1 MGIDVAIING
11 RIVDGTGAAPFAGTV
26 LVEGDRLRVL
36 RAGEAAPPS
45 RFEGA
50 EVVDARGLAV
60 APGIVDLHTHS
71 DVSNLSE
78 PGAISAI
85 EQGVTTQVVGLCG
98 FSAGPVRPETLAT
111 MIEEE
116 PVFGFP
122 DVPWDWTSIGGYRES
137 VDRVGVATNTVTLL
151 GHNTLRRSVMGG
163 AERAPTS
170 DELRAMQDEMRR
182 AFDEGARGFSTGL
195 TYAPGLFA
203 ATDELVELTRVAAER
218 DVPYHTH
225 MRVVELPISKPLREA
240 LETAERSGVQLEI
253 SHLYPTPIDPP
264 DEAERLI
271 ALIERARARGVR
283 ATWDVTVFP
292 RGGGAWAQYLPAWV
306 RAGGAVATTERLRD
320 PSLRGRIREGIEASG
335 WLEWSAGGFD
345 DELIVKVS
353 RPETR
358 WMAGR
363 TIGEIAAE
371 RGADPLDTALDLLTE
386 DPQFWTG
393 SISKRQPDLD
403 RMIAHPL
410 GIPVTDG
417 MAAHPVKHREL
428 GIMPK
433 TFGSFPQILGR
444 YVREAGVMTLEQA
457 DREDDVRRGGASR
470 PGRPRR
476 AGRREGRGSV
486 HLRPVDHRQPGDR
499 RRGTDRPAGR
509 HRAGDGQR
517 PLGRGRRRGDGASG
531 PGERC
536 ERRSSASYAPEPATA
551 SVATRIGPESVSMMM
566 CWRTPAEASHSR
578 NFVAPAR
585 ASSSDAHSA
594 TATVRRG
601 PARIS
606 R

>member
-1 MGIDVAIING
+1 MSVDVAIVNG
-11 RIVDGTGAAPFAGTV
+11 RIVDGTGAPAFHGTI

-36 RAGEAAPPS
+36 RGPTPPS
-45 RFEGA
+45 IEGA
-50 EVVDARGLAV
+50 EVVDARGLVV

-111 MIEEE
+111 MIQEE

-122 DVPWDWTSIGGYRES
+122 DVPWDWTTIGGYRES
-137 VDRVGVATNTVTLL
+137 VDRIGVATNTVTLL

-163 AERAPTS
+163 AERAPTP
-170 DELRAMQDEMRR
+170 DELRQMQDEMRR

-203 ATDELVELTRVAAER
+203 TTDELVELTRVAAER
-218 DVPYHTH
+218 GVPYHTH
-225 MRVVELPISKPLREA
+225 MRVVELPISKPVHEA
-240 LETAERSGVQLEI
+240 LETAERSGVELEI

-264 DEAERLI
+264 DEAETI
-271 ALIERARARGVR
+271 ISMIEAARARGVR
-283 ATWDVTVFP
+283 VTWDVTVFP

-306 RAGGAVATTERLRD
+306 RAGGAAATTERLRD
-320 PSLRGRIREGIEASG
+320 PSLRARIRGGIEASG
-335 WLEWSAGGFD
+335 WLEWSPGGFD

-363 TIGEIAAE
+363 SIGGIARE
-371 RGADPLDTALDLLTE
+371 RGADPLDTALDLLIE

-393 SISKRQPDLD
+393 TISKRQSDLD

-417 MAAHPVKHREL
+417 MAAHPIKHRDL

-444 YVREAGVMTLEQA
+444 YVREARVMTLEAAVAKVTSVAAGRAGLA
-457 DREDDVRRGGASR
+457 DRGVLADAKAADLFIFDPDTIANRATDVEEPTARPAGIERVMVNGQWAVIGGAATGER
-470 PGRPRR
+470 PGR
-476 AGRREGRGSV
+476 A
-486 HLRPVDHRQPGDR
+486 L
-499 RRGTDRPAGR
+499 
-509 HRAGDGQR
+509 
-517 PLGRGRRRGDGASG
+517 
-531 PGERC
+531 
-536 ERRSSASYAPEPATA
+536 
-551 SVATRIGPESVSMMM
+551 
-566 CWRTPAEASHSR
+566 
-578 NFVAPAR
+578 
-585 ASSSDAHSA
+585 
-594 TATVRRG
+594 
-601 PARIS
+601 
-606 R
+606 

>member
-1 MGIDVAIING
+1 VSARIAIVNG
-11 RIVDGTGAAPFAGTV
+11 RIVDGTGAPSFSGTV
-26 LVEGDRLRVL
+26 LVEGERLTVL
-36 RAGEAAPPS
+36 RAGAGHPTALD
-45 RFEGA
+45 GA
-50 EVVDARGLAV
+50 EVIDARGLVV

-111 MIEEE
+111 MIQEE

-137 VDRVGVATNTVTLL
+137 VDRSGVATNTVTLL
-151 GHNTLRRSVMGG
+151 GHNTLRRYVMGG
-163 AERAPTS
+163 AERAPTP
-170 DELRAMQDEMRR
+170 DELRRMQDEMRR

-203 ATDELVELTRVAAER
+203 TTDELVELTRVAAEHDR
-218 DVPYHTH
+218 PYHTH
-225 MRVVELPISKPLREA
+225 MRVDELPISKPLAEA
-240 LETAERSGVQLEI
+240 LETAERSGVELEI
-253 SHLYPTPIDPP
+253 SHLYPTPIDPA

-271 ALIERARARGVR
+271 DMIEASRARGVR

-306 RAGGAVATTERLRD
+306 RAGGAAATTERLRD
-320 PSLRGRIREGIEASG
+320 ASLRPRIRAGIEASG

-363 TIGEIAAE
+363 SIGEIARE
-371 RGADPLDTALDLLTE
+371 RGADPLDTALDLLIE

-403 RMIAHPL
+403 RMIAHKL

-417 MAAHPVKHREL
+417 MAAHPVKHRAL

-444 YVREAGVMTLEQA
+444 YVREAGVMSLEA
-457 DREDDVRRGGASR
+457 AIAKMTSVA
-470 PGRPRR
+470 
-476 AGRREGRGSV
+476 AGRIDLHDRGV
-486 HLRPVDHRQPGDR
+486 LADGYAADLFIFDPATIANRA
-499 RRGTDRPAGR
+499 TDVEEPTARPAGIER
-509 HRAGDGQR
+509 VMVN
-517 PLGRGRRRGDGASG
+517 GRWAVIGGAAT
-531 PGERC
+531 GER
-536 ERRSSASYAPEPATA
+536 PGT
-551 SVATRIGPESVSMMM
+551 
-566 CWRTPAEASHSR
+566 
-578 NFVAPAR
+578 FL
-585 ASSSDAHSA
+585 
-594 TATVRRG
+594 
-601 PARIS
+601 
-606 R
+606 

>member
-1 MGIDVAIING
+1 VDVGADVAIVNG
-11 RIVDGTGAAPFAGTV
+11 RIVDGTGAPAFPGTV
-26 LVEGDRLRVL
+26 LVEGDRVRVV
-36 RAGEAAPPS
+36 RGAAPPPV
-45 RFEGA
+45 EGV
-50 EVVDARGLAV
+50 EVVDARGLVV

-111 MIEEE
+111 MIQEE

-122 DVPWDWTSIGGYRES
+122 DVPWDWSSIGGYRES
-137 VDRVGVATNTVTLL
+137 VDRLGVATNTVTLL
-151 GHNTLRRSVMGG
+151 GHNTLRRYVMGG
-163 AERAPTS
+163 AERVPTA
-170 DELRAMQDEMRR
+170 DELRTMKDELRR

-203 ATDELVELTRVAAER
+203 TTDELVELTRVAAER
-218 DVPYHTH
+218 DLPYHTH
-225 MRVVELPISKPLREA
+225 MRVVELPISRPVREA
-240 LETAERSGVQLEI
+240 LETAERSGVAIEI

-264 DEAERLI
+264 DEAGTII
-271 ALIERARARGVR
+271 ALIEAARDRGVR

-320 PSLRGRIREGIEASG
+320 PALRGRIREGIEASG
-335 WLEWSAGGFD
+335 WLGWSPGGFD

-363 TIGEIAAE
+363 TIGQIA
-371 RGADPLDTALDLLTE
+371 RDGGADPLDTALDLLIE
-386 DPQFWTG
+386 DPQYWTG
-393 SISKRQPDLD
+393 TISKRQPDLD

-417 MAAHPVKHREL
+417 MAAHPVKHRAL

-444 YVREAGVMTLEQA
+444 YVREAGVMTLEAAVAKMTSIAAGRAGLSDRGVLA
-457 DREDDVRRGGASR
+457 DGNAADLFIFDPSTIANRATDVEEPTARPAGIERVMVNGRWVVVGGVATGER
-470 PGRPRR
+470 PGRF
-476 AGRREGRGSV
+476 
-486 HLRPVDHRQPGDR
+486 L
-499 RRGTDRPAGR
+499 
-509 HRAGDGQR
+509 
-517 PLGRGRRRGDGASG
+517 
-531 PGERC
+531 
-536 ERRSSASYAPEPATA
+536 
-551 SVATRIGPESVSMMM
+551 
-566 CWRTPAEASHSR
+566 
-578 NFVAPAR
+578 
-585 ASSSDAHSA
+585 
-594 TATVRRG
+594 
-601 PARIS
+601 
-606 R
+606 